1 MGTFKSGA
9 GVSSAMGGNVW
20 NTFFV
25 WTRLRWSSCKRNL
38 RICGCSVVVARDE
51 LRVTKESIL
60 KRIILF
66 LSRTT
71 LARLLKLGLGLLML
85 EPLTRFPPDGRQV

>member
-1 MGTFKSGA
+1 MVTFKSGA
-9 GVSSAMGGNVW
+9 GVSSAMDGIVG

-38 RICGCSVVVARDE
+38 RICGCSVVVARDA
-51 LRVTKESIL
+51 LRVMKESIL
-60 KRIILF
+60 EMIILF

-71 LARLLKLGLGLLML
+71 LARLLKLGLGLLVL
-85 EPLTRFPPDGRQV
+85 EPLSRFLPDGRQV

>member
-1 MGTFKSGA
+1 M
-9 GVSSAMGGNVW
+9 
-20 NTFFV
+20 
-25 WTRLRWSSCKRNL
+25 
-38 RICGCSVVVARDE
+38 
-51 LRVTKESIL
+51 KESIL
-60 KRIILF
+60 EMIILF